1 MRTLGKTHG
10 RHGRGSHRSAL
21 FWNESNWQA
30 LCRRCHNRKTAATG
44 YTNAAG
50 ASPTVFSVMKKLV
63 SDAWKMR
70 SASEKSV
77 LVANTMFYTT
87 KTIVLIVETMVF
99 AFEKIVFVIEKI
111 VFVAEKIVFVV
122 EKIVFVVEKIV
133 FVIEKIVFVVEKK
146 SSWSRR

>member
-1 MRTLGKTHG
+1 MLSKGDL
-10 RHGRGSHRSAL
+10 AL

-50 ASPTVFSVMKKLV
+50 ASPTVFSVMEKLV
-63 SDAWKMR
+63 SDAWKMY

-99 AFEKIVFVIEKI
+99 AFEKIVFV
-111 VFVAEKIVFVV
+111 V

-133 FVIEKIVFVVEKK
+133 FVIENIFVIENMVSKPETIFSLTGKMVSVVKKISPFA
-146 SSWSRR
+146 